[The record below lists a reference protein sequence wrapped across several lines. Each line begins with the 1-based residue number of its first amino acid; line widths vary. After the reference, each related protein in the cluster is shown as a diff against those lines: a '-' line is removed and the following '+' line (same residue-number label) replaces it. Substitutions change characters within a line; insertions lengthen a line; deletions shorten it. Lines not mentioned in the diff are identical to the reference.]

1 MGRAGETSSLPVIC
15 AGNFVVGGAGKT
27 PFAIELARRLSLAS
41 ERPIFLTRGYG
52 GCLEGPVLV
61 TPKHGAA
68 EVGDEAL
75 LLARHAPTVVSR
87 ARGAGAKLAEA
98 AGGTVIIMDDGLQ
111 NPSLTKDLSFAVVD
125 AAAGVGNGLCLPAGP
140 LRVPLEIQWRFVQA
154 LIVIGG
160 GPILPERRRNEGGTS
175 TFLPG
180 LKISATWEAGQGDM
194 PALQRFDASKKGA
207 RGPIESGSAI
217 GESARGLIAEAN
229 RRGLPILSASLLP
242 EPSSADALRGQKVLA
257 FAGIGRPEKFFATL
271 RAIGAVLVAERG
283 FPDHHRFRGRE
294 LERLAGEARRS
305 GAILVTTEKDMVRVS
320 EPDSRGTELASI
332 LSGVTLRVLRVSLSV
347 ADGERLDSLLRHALR
362 QKRAAKPA

>member
-1 MGRAGETSSLPVIC
+1 MGRAGETSSVPVIC

-52 GCLEGPVLV
+52 GCLKGPALV
-61 TPKHGAA
+61 TSGHGAA

-75 LLARHAPTVVSR
+75 LLARHAPTVISR
-87 ARGAGAKLAEA
+87 SRGAGAKLAEA

-111 NPSLTKDLSFAVVD
+111 NPSLAKDLSFAVMD
-125 AAAGVGNGLCLPAGP
+125 ATAGIGNGLCLPAGP

-160 GPILPERRRNEGGTS
+160 GPVPPDRHRGEGGGTS

-180 LKISATWEAGQGDM
+180 LKTSDAMESGQGDT
-194 PALQRFDASKKGA
+194 PALQRFDRSA
-207 RGPIESGSAI
+207 RDARESETAI
-217 GESARGLIAEAN
+217 GESARGVIAEAK

-242 EPSSADALRGQKVLA
+242 EPSSADPLRGRKVLA

-271 RAIGAVLVAERG
+271 RSIGAELVAERG
-283 FPDHHRFRGRE
+283 FPDHHQFRRRE
-294 LERLAGEARRS
+294 LETLVGDARRS
-305 GAILVTTEKDMVRVS
+305 GAILVTTEKDIVRVS
-320 EPDSRGTELASI
+320 EPDGRGAELASI
-332 LSGVTLRVLRVSLSV
+332 LSGVPLRALRVSLSV
-347 ADGERLDSLLRHALR
+347 ADGEGLDSLLRHALR